1 MSHRARGSAQDR
13 PWVPALGASSGTICA
28 CHISHG
34 VQTVRNRCGDQAQGQ
49 VVGMGSLRTHCG
61 AVHGVWPWAVGRGS
75 TVRAAPCL
83 QGCGAETST
92 CWGLGALRWGL
103 LPSGPLLPTCCWV
116 SPFCPPLPFTF
127 PENPLP
133 ATCQRCTVSASSHP
147 FLPSARFPFQ
157 MLNVTA
163 GLLITPRRR
172 TIPQKCHCRE
182 EWAQTPE
189 PLCATAG
196 GAAPRPSIPPRCR
209 RAVGTSPGW
218 GPRTGHGS
226 QRAPCAS
233 AAATAARRP
242 RSPAPLTSQQHHGD
256 TARRAAPGRPPRP
269 QSLLQ
274 TPRDPQWPTEHRS
287 PPKPPCPRW
296 DHPWVGFR
304 RGRSRPSCPDLDLP
318 TRAVCAELAPLNRL
332 KVLAHTGGGGQQ
344 ADLTNDYNCL
354 LGADSKLIC
363 FLVQGP

>member
-1 MSHRARGSAQDR
+1 M
-13 PWVPALGASSGTICA
+13 
-28 CHISHG
+28 
-34 VQTVRNRCGDQAQGQ
+34 
-49 VVGMGSLRTHCG
+49 
-61 AVHGVWPWAVGRGS
+61 
-75 TVRAAPCL
+75 
-83 QGCGAETST
+83 
-92 CWGLGALRWGL
+92 RWGL

-256 TARRAAPGRPPRP
+256 TARRAAPGRPPA
-269 QSLLQ
+269 
-274 TPRDPQWPTEHRS
+274 PRASCRHQEIHSGPRSTDPPRNRRVPAGTTRGLVFGAGAAAPAARIWIYPPGPCARSWPR
-287 PPKPPCPRW
+287 
-296 DHPWVGFR
+296 
-304 RGRSRPSCPDLDLP
+304 
-318 TRAVCAELAPLNRL
+318 
-332 KVLAHTGGGGQQ
+332 
-344 ADLTNDYNCL
+344 
-354 LGADSKLIC
+354 
-363 FLVQGP
+363 